1 MALSV
6 AKSGDFITNWR
17 VGKRLSNY
25 GKTTIMSLAH
35 IKNLILDMDGVLW
48 RGETPMPGLAEFF
61 ATLRRRE
68 MGYALATNNATKT
81 AVMYTE
87 KLARFGVDVAPE
99 HIVTSAEATAA
110 FLREEYGN
118 GAAGGT
124 AVYVVGD
131 KGLHDAMTAQGF
143 TIITPEQ
150 AKAGAQAAVVVAGFA
165 RSATYEIMAMGA
177 HLINQGARFIGTNPD
192 PSFPSEIGPLPGA
205 GALLAFIET
214 GTGVKPTIV
223 GKPGPIMFQQAMR
236 RMGGAPENTAMVG
249 DRLSTDI
256 LGAKNAGLQA
266 ILVLSGISTRADVAI
281 QNIRPDFIFADIGE
295 ITAVLSQEPS

>member
-1 MALSV
+1 MTL
-6 AKSGDFITNWR
+6 KQ
-17 VGKRLSNY
+17 
-25 GKTTIMSLAH
+25 

-131 KGLHDAMTAQGF
+131 KGLHDAIAAQGF
-143 TIITPEQ
+143 TIVTPEQ
-150 AKAGAQAAVVVAGFA
+150 ARAGAQAAIVVAGFA
-165 RSATYEIMAMGA
+165 RSATYEIMAMAA
-177 HLINQGARFIGTNPD
+177 HLINQGARFVGTNPD
-192 PSFPSEIGPLPGA
+192 PSYPSEIGPLPGA

-214 GTGVKPTIV
+214 GTGVKPTVV

-236 RMGGAPENTAMVG
+236 RMGGTPENTAMIG

-256 LGAKNAGLQA
+256 LGAQNAGLQT
-266 ILVLSGISTRADVAI
+266 ILVLSGISTREDVAAQGI
-281 QNIRPDFIFADIGE
+281 EPDFIFADIAE
-295 ITAVLSQEPS
+295 ITAVLSQA

>member
-1 MALSV
+1 
-6 AKSGDFITNWR
+6 
-17 VGKRLSNY
+17 
-25 GKTTIMSLAH
+25 
-35 IKNLILDMDGVLW
+35 MDGVLW
-48 RGETPMPGLAEFF
+48 RGDTPLPGLADFF

-68 MGYALATNNATKT
+68 MGFALATNNATKT

-110 FLREEYGN
+110 YLRQEYGN
-118 GAAGGT
+118 GAAGST

-143 TIITPEQ
+143 TIISPEQ
-150 AKAGAQAAVVVAGFA
+150 AKAGAQAAVVVAGFS
-165 RSATYEIMAMGA
+165 RTATYEIMAMGA

-214 GTGVKPTIV
+214 GTGVKPTII

-236 RMGGAPENTAMVG
+236 RMGGTPENTAMVG

-256 LGAKNAGLQA
+256 LGAKNAGLQT
-266 ILVLSGISTRADVAI
+266 ILVLSGISTQADVAEQGI
-281 QNIRPDFIFADIGE
+281 EPDFIFADIGE
-295 ITAVLSQEPS
+295 ITAVLSQEA

>member
-1 MALSV
+1 MM
-6 AKSGDFITNWR
+6 T
-17 VGKRLSNY
+17 
-25 GKTTIMSLAH
+25 LAP
-35 IKNLILDMDGVLW
+35 INNLILDMDGVLW
-48 RGETPMPGLAEFF
+48 RGDTPMPGLADFF
-61 ATLRRRE
+61 ATLRRRG
-68 MGYALATNNATKT
+68 MGFALATNNATKT

-110 FLREEYGN
+110 FLRQEYGN

-150 AKAGAQAAVVVAGFA
+150 AKAGAQAVVVVAGFS
-165 RSATYEIMAMGA
+165 RTATYEILAMGA

-214 GTGVKPTIV
+214 GTGVKPTII

-236 RMGGAPENTAMVG
+236 RMGGTPENTAMVG

-256 LGAKNAGLQA
+256 LGAKNAGLQT
-266 ILVLSGISTRADVAI
+266 ILVLSGISTRADVAEQGI
-281 QNIRPDFIFADIGE
+281 EPDFIFADIGE
-295 ITAVLSQEPS
+295 ITAVLSQE

>member
-1 MALSV
+1 MM
-6 AKSGDFITNWR
+6 T
-17 VGKRLSNY
+17 
-25 GKTTIMSLAH
+25 LAP

-48 RGETPMPGLAEFF
+48 RGDTPMPGLADFF

-68 MGYALATNNATKT
+68 MGFALATNNATKT

-110 FLREEYGN
+110 YLRQEYGN

-150 AKAGAQAAVVVAGFA
+150 AKAGAQAAVVVAGFS
-165 RSATYEIMAMGA
+165 RTATYEIMAMGA

-214 GTGVKPTIV
+214 GTGVKPTII

-236 RMGGAPENTAMVG
+236 RMGGTPENTAMVG

-256 LGAKNAGLQA
+256 LGAKNAGLQT
-266 ILVLSGISTRADVAI
+266 ILVLSGISTRDDVAAQGI
-281 QNIRPDFIFADIGE
+281 EPDFIFADIGE
-295 ITAVLSQEPS
+295 ITAVLLKNN